1 MNYQYY
7 GATTAAATPTA
18 AAMPNLPTYTAEQ
31 WALLT
36 PEQQTWHMT
45 QWHQQQAYYT
55 QWQQQIQAA
64 QQAAAVAQTPQYP
77 PLPPQPQMQAAWN
90 QWAASTM
97 APGPNGVA
105 TTTMAYGAGVQPAAT
120 PAVAG
125 MQPNMNYQYYGAAT
139 AAATPTAAT
148 MPNLP
153 TYTAEQWALLTPEQQ
168 TWHMTQWHQQQ
179 AYYTQWQQQ
188 IQAAQQAVAVAQTP
202 QYPPLPPQPQPMVS
216 LDREGSGRDDRLG
229 SSRDDRPGSGRD
241 DRLGSGRDDRL
252 GSSRE
257 DRLGSGREDR
267 LGSNRD
273 DRLGSGRDDRLG
285 RKFSNINLTN
295 NRGVPVIPGLGDSKT
310 DSNDSSGAD
319 GRPGDKPSDNT
330 KPLWTSD
337 NAPFNFPQPATAAHP
352 TAQGGTSGYANAQ
365 ANSYAGMTPGAGG
378 QPNAYAGMTPNAGMA
393 GQGYKTDSNDSSGA
407 DGRPGDKP
415 SDNTKPL
422 WTSDNAPFNF
432 PQPATA
438 AHPTAQGGTSGYANA
453 QANAYAGMTPGAGG
467 QPNAY
472 AGMTPNAGMAGQGY
486 GMPGYPMMPGQ
497 MYNPMMQYQ
506 YPGMQGMM
514 YPPPTPQQPAQPP
527 LPPAPAPGQQQP
539 NQQTNQQHNQLNN
552 HQQQQ
557 HQQQGY
563 GVPNSQYPGN
573 NQPNQYAQTKPGAPH
588 NGPGAPNGGPRK
600 SRFSDAA
607 ESRDS
612 PNDYEMNNRG
622 GAPPRGPGG
631 PGMRGPPM
639 GGGPNMGPPGGRN
652 SRFGP
657 PPSHYVDKYAK
668 KYEEDDETE
677 FENYHNRFAAED
689 RMEEEGAGLNN
700 WRSGPGGFNQKEGG
714 YGGNREN
721 FGFGQHRDSFG
732 GNRENSFG
740 PGGRGGGPNNRDFSG
755 RESFGPN
762 HGFGPK
768 EQFGFSNHAPG
779 VNKGRPDGPGGG
791 FGAGPPGKSRW
802 GGGRGEGEIENQPP
816 PHEPTPDPVDEKP
829 HTCVIVEYNH
839 GKTPCAMSI
848 ELVKGFNEPY
858 KGPVFVYEYSHG
870 ANKAEFFRAGAVSPS
885 IVGRRRS
892 PLKDKF
898 TSPINTVSGRDTR
911 PSPRHD
917 SNPGDTRNAR
927 GSETFSPRDSDPPAR
942 NLLTQALNMLRRDDK
957 DRRSPEREGR
967 KFRDRSPLDE
977 RNPRRDRSPDER
989 GRGNR
994 GYSGRDDRLSSG
1006 RDDRLGSSRDDR
1018 LGSSRDDRPGSG
1030 RDDRLGSGRDDRFG
1044 SSREDQSGSGRED
1057 RLGSGRDDRLGLG
1070 RDDRFSSSRDDRFGL
1085 SKFGEDRRHSVE
1097 DRLADQRRKME
1108 ENSRHVEQ
1116 KNIAIEDILDPPGR
1130 ASRPDKIAVFLRGPP
1145 SSGKSF
1151 LAKIIKDR
1159 EAQNGQN
1166 LRILSLDDYFMTN
1179 EVEKEIID
1187 ERGMKKKIKAFEY
1200 EYEKELEESYRQS
1213 LVKSFKKNVNDAYF
1227 SFIIV
1232 DANNDQLSHYSE
1244 MYLHAKKCRDR
1255 RWDVQFCLTHNAHH
1269 RNEEDIR
1276 HVVNKFQVT
1285 PREQTLLDVTSL
1297 LQSAEIEDPMVSLD
1311 REIEDV
1317 EMEDVSNDEDTA
1329 GVPDA
1334 PVETV
1339 TLSDDEEDDI
1349 VELEASKFTIPSK
1362 WDNIDHS
1369 IGEIKA
1375 KLDGLSKKSAAGTI
1389 KDWLNDENEDLSIYN
1404 KTRGSG
1410 RKKQVRWADI
1420 EEKYEQDKMKAIG
1433 FIVGGTD
1440 WDRMMDPNS
1449 GTKRMNQTKYI

>member
-1 MNYQYY
+1 MQAAWNQWAASTMAPGPNGVATTTMAYGAGVQPAATPAVAGMQSNMNYQYY

-77 PLPPQPQMQAAWN
+77 PLPPQPQPQAA
-90 QWAASTM
+90 
-97 APGPNGVA
+97 P
-105 TTTMAYGAGVQPAAT
+105 
-120 PAVAG
+120 
-125 MQPNMNYQYYGAAT
+125 
-139 AAATPTAAT
+139 
-148 MPNLP
+148 
-153 TYTAEQWALLTPEQQ
+153 
-168 TWHMTQWHQQQ
+168 
-179 AYYTQWQQQ
+179 
-188 IQAAQQAVAVAQTP
+188 
-202 QYPPLPPQPQPMVS
+202 PPLPDEKKRPADDKSAENSASKKQKT
-216 LDREGSGRDDRLG
+216 DEKSGAKAETL
-229 SSRDDRPGSGRD
+229 
-241 DRLGSGRDDRL
+241 
-252 GSSRE
+252 E
-257 DRLGSGREDR
+257 DLLE
-267 LGSNRD
+267 L
-273 DRLGSGRDDRLG
+273 
-285 RKFSNINLTN
+285 RKSFDTQFSNWENEYFKWKEANANHPDQAQKKEYEAKWSQWREQLLHKRDVIDKKIADKKKAIEEEEKQKQEDKSKAANAWN
-295 NRGVPVIPGLGDSKT
+295 NAYSALSNTQAAGANWLGNSMIPPQANNQPLQFMQRTTGGVPVIPGLGDS
-310 DSNDSSGAD
+310 
-319 GRPGDKPSDNT
+319 
-330 KPLWTSD
+330 
-337 NAPFNFPQPATAAHP
+337 
-352 TAQGGTSGYANAQ
+352 
-365 ANSYAGMTPGAGG
+365 
-378 QPNAYAGMTPNAGMA
+378 
-393 GQGYKTDSNDSSGA
+393 KTDSNDSSGA

-527 LPPAPAPGQQQP
+527 LPPAPGQQQP
-539 NQQTNQQHNQLNN
+539 NQQPNQQHNQLNN

-967 KFRDRSPLDE
+967 RFRDRSPLDE

-1159 EAQNGQN
+1159 EAQNGAQQN

-1244 MYLHAKKCRDR
+1244 MYLHAKSKGFAVYIIETTR
-1255 RWDVQFCLTHNAHH
+1255 DVQFCLTHNAHH

-1297 LQSAEIEDPMVSLD
+1297 LQSA
-1311 REIEDV
+1311 EIEDV